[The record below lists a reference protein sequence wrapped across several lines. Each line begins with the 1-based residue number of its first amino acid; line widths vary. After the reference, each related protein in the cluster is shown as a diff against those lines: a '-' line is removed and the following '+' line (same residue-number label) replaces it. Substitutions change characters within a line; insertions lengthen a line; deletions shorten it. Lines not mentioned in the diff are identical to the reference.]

1 MVYGAWAWYIKYGY
15 GAYWLWYV
23 GYTIMFGAWPWYMGH
38 GSLCSLPVVSELPVE
53 VLKTQLGALKL
64 LSR

>member
-1 MVYGAWAWYIKYGY
+1 MVMVQGHGC
-15 GAYWLWYV
+15 GV
-23 GYTIMFGAWPWYMGH
+23 GGIAIMFGAWPWYMGH
-38 GSLCSLPVVSELPVE
+38 GSLCSLPIVSELPVE